1 MYHDIID
8 MVECFDSIQPCL
20 SYRNMS
26 QKWFADA
33 SQEIDTHMK
42 EIECVPESVDE
53 YISFVEDLFHMFI
66 EMASSR
72 ASLGTTTNR
81 LDHVH
86 MVLQRPQMPQR
97 TPDWYAQSRNVLTA
111 SEFSEI
117 LGTDRAVNSIVS
129 KKLEPVKE
137 MGRQRLA
144 CLSCEM
150 SAMDWGVRFEPVVKQ
165 ILEARGTRVLDV
177 GRIIHADDPRLA
189 ASPDGIIME
198 SKTEDEVGCL
208 LEIKCPVRRE
218 IGGKIPFE
226 YWCQM
231 QIQMEVTGISKCEY
245 LEMKFVSPYRGD
257 TAPYKAP
264 EDPEKIR
271 GEIWLLQNMTTLEM
285 VYAYTE
291 VAAAEAMAEGL
302 ELVETIPWHL
312 DSSFQASVIRD
323 TNWFNNTLTKRN
335 EFWKRVEEARN
346 GSYVIPQK
354 APKGPVVK
362 VCKIVDDS

>member
-1 MYHDIID
+1 MYTDIID
-8 MVECFDSIQPCL
+8 MVECLDSIQPCL

-26 QKWFADA
+26 EKWFADA
-33 SQEIDTHMK
+33 SDEIEASFK
-42 EIECVPESVDE
+42 EIEHMAESVDD
-53 YISFVEDLFHMFI
+53 YINLVEDLFHMFI

-72 ASLGTTTNR
+72 VSVRAISSR
-81 LDHVH
+81 LEHVQTL
-86 MVLQRPQMPQR
+86 LQRPQIPQR
-97 TPDWYAQSRNVLTA
+97 TPEWYVQSRNVLTA

-117 LGTDRAVNSIVS
+117 LGTDRAVNAIVS

-137 MGRQRLA
+137 FGKQRLA

-165 ILEARGTRVLDV
+165 ILEGRGTQVLDV

-208 LEIKCPVRRE
+208 IEIKCPVRRE

-245 LEMKFVSPYRGD
+245 VEMKFASPYRGD
-257 TAPYKAP
+257 IVPYKSP
-264 EDPEKIR
+264 EDPEKVR
-271 GEIWLLQNMTTLEM
+271 GEIWLLQNESTLEM
-285 VYAYTE
+285 SYAYTNADRE
-291 VAAAEAMAEGL
+291 RMEAEGL
-302 ELVETIPWHL
+302 EVVETIPWHL
-312 DSSFQASVIRD
+312 DSYYQTSVVRD
-323 TNWFNNTLTKRN
+323 TNWFSNTLTKRN

-346 GSYVIPQK
+346 GTYVIPPR
-354 APKGPVVK
+354 APKGPVIK

>member
-1 MYHDIID
+1 
-8 MVECFDSIQPCL
+8 
-20 SYRNMS
+20 
-26 QKWFADA
+26 
-33 SQEIDTHMK
+33 
-42 EIECVPESVDE
+42 
-53 YISFVEDLFHMFI
+53 
-66 EMASSR
+66 
-72 ASLGTTTNR
+72 
-81 LDHVH
+81 
-86 MVLQRPQMPQR
+86 
-97 TPDWYAQSRNVLTA
+97 VLTA

-117 LGTDRAVNSIVS
+117 LGTDRAVNAVVS

-137 MGRQRLA
+137 VGKQRLA

-165 ILEARGTRVLDV
+165 ILEAQGTRVLDV
-177 GRIIHADDPRLA
+177 GRIIHAEDPRLA

-198 SKTEDEVGCL
+198 SKKEDEVGCL

-245 LEMKFVSPYRGD
+245 VEMKFVSSYRGD

-264 EDPEKIR
+264 ENPEKIR
-271 GEIWLLQNMTTLEM
+271 GEIWLLQNMTTREM
-285 VYAYTE
+285 TYAYTAA
-291 VAAAEAMAEGL
+291 VAAAAVAEGL

-312 DSSFQASVIRD
+312 DSYFQASVIRD

-346 GSYVIPQK
+346 GSYVILQRT
-354 APKGPVVK
+354 PKCPVVK
-362 VCKIVDDS
+362 VCKIVDES